1 MSPMPCGI
9 RRRRHDGRG
18 VGCQP
23 GEGKRSLGLRRA
35 RRGHMSTHAAT
46 ACGHGANN
54 KPAPITRGKE

>member
-1 MSPMPCGI
+1 M

-23 GEGKRSLGLRRA
+23 GEGKAQLAPAACAQRAHEYA
-35 RRGHMSTHAAT
+35 RRHCVRSR
-46 ACGHGANN
+46 GAIN